1 MTDTTMPVA
10 TAARGRERTRAL
22 LLDAAAEVFA
32 EVGLDAA
39 SVEAI
44 CERAGFTRGAF
55 YSNFESKEELMLAL
69 TSQIAE
75 QKMELV
81 TRRARDLQESGAQ
94 LPPAELVERMLDV
107 AIDRRAGIL
116 LTSEIRTHALRDP
129 RLAETY
135 LAWQDGMVERIAA
148 VVAELSRAYGL
159 KPRIAEAEFAR
170 VIMQTWEDTAATAL
184 MEGLDFDALCARVS
198 ERTGRVAT
206 ALIDPA

>member
-1 MTDTTMPVA
+1 MPETTMTTPAV
-10 TAARGRERTRAL
+10 RGRERTRAL
-22 LLDAAAEVFA
+22 LLEAAAEVFA

-69 TSQIAE
+69 TTQIAE
-75 QKMELV
+75 QKMDLV
-81 TRRARDLQESGAQ
+81 TRRARDLQEAGVR
-94 LPPAELVERMLDV
+94 LNPAELVEQMLDV

-135 LAWQDGMVERIAA
+135 LAWQAGIVERIG
-148 VVAELSRAYGL
+148 VVVDELSRTYGL
-159 KPRIAEAEFAR
+159 KPRIPATEFAR
-170 VIMQTWEDTAATAL
+170 VIMQTWEDTAATAH
-184 MEGLDFDALCARVS
+184 MEGLDFDAMSVRVS
-198 ERTGRVAT
+198 ERTGRLAA

>member
-1 MTDTTMPVA
+1 MTDTTMTPPAV
-10 TAARGRERTRAL
+10 RGRERTRAL
-22 LLDAAAEVFA
+22 LLEAASEVFA

-69 TSQIAE
+69 TTQIAE
-75 QKMELV
+75 QKMALV
-81 TRRARDLQESGAQ
+81 TQRARELQEAGVQ
-94 LPPAELVERMLDV
+94 LAPSELVERMLDV

-116 LTSEIRTHALRDP
+116 LTSEIRTRALRDP

-135 LAWQDGMVERIAA
+135 LAWQAGIVERIGV
-148 VVAELSRAYGL
+148 VVAELGRVYGL
-159 KPRIAEAEFAR
+159 KPRIPEPEFAR
-170 VIMQTWEDTAATAL
+170 VIMQTWEDTAATAH
-184 MEGLDFDALCARVS
+184 MEGLDFAAMCALVN
-198 ERTGRVAT
+198 ERTGRLAA